1 MMISAGLAKAYLPFI
16 LSSLILKSDAIWKGI
31 TMSKICLFCL
41 AAKKICFCN
50 LLHCLT
56 KKIPIFEIVMQNYFE
71 KALFGATTLSIT
83 TLSAMTFSIVLNKAR
98 KILMLSFT

>member
-1 MMISAGLAKAYLPFI
+1 MFI
-16 LSSLILKSDAIWKGI
+16 LFG
-31 TMSKICLFCL
+31 SKKNLFSQSV
-41 AAKKICFCN
+41 A
-50 LLHCLT
+50 LLDK

-98 KILMLSFT
+98 KILMLSVTYKTFILTVIRLNVIMLSVVAPFIFV